1 MEEDEIIINPYK
13 SFVSDPN
20 VESDLDRSGI
30 RTTTQTDEQ
39 LLANVPDA
47 VGLRFDPTNFDY
59 TKDLYNYY
67 GGGLPMVDTATDT
80 NAVAPVINAPIT
92 NVADTSSGTD
102 SQIIG
107 SQDQAA
113 SGLGTDTSMYGGDLD
128 QGGAGDGITNYEY
141 TPEETTEQQQ
151 AIDQSIQDLKDSGLY
166 NLDYTPEDPTIAN
179 ARLNSS
185 FYVPNE
191 TNIPPEQPGM
201 LDNISTAARDAFETV
216 KSGASTALDFIKDY
230 GYPAYQALQG
240 NLVAAGTAL
249 ASPLTLGL
257 GFAGKVFE
265 SLGDTKSQEE
275 YNLYSDEQKA
285 SIDAAYGPGGVMDGY
300 NAVSGFGQGVQAT
313 VQSRLDQRR
322 SSGIPDTSAASQEL
336 IGLQNN
342 LGITDFTQLTQEQ
355 IYDRDDVDPAD
366 VGREINFETGEI
378 TGSPTGDVNIYDEFA
393 PAEGTITQS
402 NAADYLNELLD
413 KNSAID
419 IQKKE
424 MLSPERQAELT
435 KEQDQVSKNIT
446 TLLNA
451 FPETSDQVLADR
463 EKKTQANVELDLPT
477 SSQDDSSEPTLSEAD
492 KEFAETGD
500 YDVYSGGDTG
510 ATSSPTPAADYSY
523 EGSDEQ
529 DEASNYDS
537 TPSPAS
543 EPDQRDR
550 GGDGSGGG
558 GGGGKIVC
566 TMMNENYGFGSF
578 RNRIWQKYAKDNLTK
593 EHEKGYHKIFL
604 PLVKLSKTNIV
615 IKKVLEH
622 IAVHRTIDIRQE
634 ARGKVHILGRAY
646 RKVLEPICYL
656 VGKYVK

>member
-13 SFVSDPN
+13 SFISDPD

-30 RTTTQTDEQ
+30 RTTTQTDQQ

-67 GGGLPMVDTATDT
+67 GGDGLPMIDTATDT
-80 NAVAPVINAPIT
+80 NAVAPVTNAPIT
-92 NVADTSSGTD
+92 NVADTSSGTG
-102 SQIIG
+102 SQITG

-113 SGLGTDTSMYGGDLD
+113 SGLGTDTSMIGGDLD

-151 AIDQSIQDLKDSGLY
+151 AIDQSIQDLGVSYDPMTELPTDPAIADAALSG
-166 NLDYTPEDPTIAN
+166 
-179 ARLNSS
+179 S
-185 FYVPNE
+185 FYVPTNE
-191 TNIPPEQPGM
+191 EIKAAEDPMMVDAYNLVLQGV
-201 LDNISTAARDAFETV
+201 STV
-216 KSGASTALDFIKDY
+216 GDFIAQY
-230 GYPAYQALQG
+230 GTKAAQLY
-240 NLVAAGTAL
+240 NLVKGGTVGAITGGSSL
-249 ASPLTLGL
+249 LGL
-257 GFAGKVFE
+257 NPVTGLIGLGLSKVA
-265 SLGDTKSQEE
+265 DIVKNTPSQLE
-275 YNLYSDEQKA
+275 YDAYSDEQKE
-285 SIDAAYGPGGVMDGY
+285 IIEQEYGLGGVMEGY
-300 NAVSGFGQGVQAT
+300 NTVSSFGEGIEAT
-313 VQSRLDQRR
+313 IESRLAERTEN
-322 SSGIPDTSAASQEL
+322 G
-336 IGLQNN
+336 
-342 LGITDFTQLTQEQ
+342 
-355 IYDRDDVDPAD
+355 
-366 VGREINFETGEI
+366 
-378 TGSPTGDVNIYDEFA
+378 IYDE
-393 PAEGTITQS
+393 TT
-402 NAADYLNELLD
+402 
-413 KNSAID
+413 
-419 IQKKE
+419 
-424 MLSPERQAELT
+424 ERLQNLANT
-435 KEQDQVSKNIT
+435 VNPSRTNIT
-446 TLLNA
+446 A
-451 FPETSDQVLADR
+451 AVYDFD
-463 EKKTQANVELDLPT
+463 
-477 SSQDDSSEPTLSEAD
+477 DDSQGEQQTFDSQQAD
-492 KEFAETGD
+492 QEFAETGD

-604 PLVKLSKTNIV
+604 PLVKLSKTNVV
-615 IKKVLEH
+615 IRKVLEH